1 MANLKRRE
9 EQRKEDCWDLTRL
22 VKDKEDYTNK
32 INAVME
38 YNQKIVQMKGHI
50 LDSKETLKNFLK
62 YFEEEDR
69 ILSQLYI
76 YVRLKFDEDTS
87 NKESK
92 KKKLEIEQLMNTIS
106 DNESFIMSEL
116 MQKDYKDIVSWIKN
130 DDDLKIYDL
139 YFERLYRQKK
149 RILSEQEEKII
160 TKATNAFGTPE
171 EAFNSLDTTDSSF
184 EDVILDDETKEPLS
198 HYNWPEFLENPSQ
211 DVRRRAFHSYYK
223 FYEKHK
229 NTYASLLKG
238 NYQELEFLRDVRKY
252 DTALEMALDEINVSK
267 DVYENLIKNIH
278 KYMDINIKY
287 QKLKAKLLKN
297 AEYHLYDTYV
307 PVVSIEN
314 KKYTLGQAI
323 DIVLEALKPLKED
336 YINHFKQVFEGHS
349 VDIYPNEYKQ
359 TGAYQWGCF
368 DSPSYVLLNFNG
380 TYDSVST
387 LAHELGHAVHSMYSK
402 ENNPYIYHGYE
413 IFLAEIASTV
423 NETLLSFYLLEHA
436 SSNKEKM
443 FYLCEFLDKVK
454 ATIYRQTMF
463 AEFESIISEKCQNK
477 ESLTEDLI
485 SSVYYQL
492 NEDYFKDSVIIDPEI
507 RYEWMRISHFYTPFY
522 VYQYATGLISAIC
535 IVSDIKAN
543 KEGFVER
550 YLEFLKSG
558 SNKDVLDILKI
569 VDIDLTTDEPFEKA
583 FSFIAGCLEQLK
595 KLVEDGE

>member
-9 EQRKEDCWDLTRL
+9 EQRKEDCWDLTGL

-184 EDVILDDETKEPLS
+184 EDVILDDGTKEPLS

-238 NYQELEFLRDVRKY
+238 NYQELEFLRDVRTY
-252 DTALEMALDEINVSK
+252 DTALEMA
-267 DVYENLIKNIH
+267 
-278 KYMDINIKY
+278 
-287 QKLKAKLLKN
+287 
-297 AEYHLYDTYV
+297 
-307 PVVSIEN
+307 
-314 KKYTLGQAI
+314 
-323 DIVLEALKPLKED
+323 
-336 YINHFKQVFEGHS
+336 
-349 VDIYPNEYKQ
+349 
-359 TGAYQWGCF
+359 
-368 DSPSYVLLNFNG
+368 
-380 TYDSVST
+380 
-387 LAHELGHAVHSMYSK
+387 
-402 ENNPYIYHGYE
+402 
-413 IFLAEIASTV
+413 
-423 NETLLSFYLLEHA
+423 
-436 SSNKEKM
+436 
-443 FYLCEFLDKVK
+443 
-454 ATIYRQTMF
+454 
-463 AEFESIISEKCQNK
+463 
-477 ESLTEDLI
+477 
-485 SSVYYQL
+485 
-492 NEDYFKDSVIIDPEI
+492 
-507 RYEWMRISHFYTPFY
+507 
-522 VYQYATGLISAIC
+522 
-535 IVSDIKAN
+535 
-543 KEGFVER
+543 
-550 YLEFLKSG
+550 
-558 SNKDVLDILKI
+558 
-569 VDIDLTTDEPFEKA
+569 
-583 FSFIAGCLEQLK
+583 
-595 KLVEDGE
+595 